1 MLAGLGEV
9 PIPRLG
15 HAGGAPG
22 VYQASGGGSGG
33 EGGGGGQGGQDRL
46 DGGDQG
52 QGPGHRHCPCRV
64 DRHVGGDQS
73 AQGQARVL
81 LLQATKI
88 LWGDKYEESFL
99 K

>member
-15 HAGGAPG
+15 HTRGAPA
-22 VYQASGGGSGG
+22 VYQAGSSGCGC

-52 QGPGHRHCPCRV
+52 QGSGHCHRPRRV
-64 DRHVGGDQS
+64 DRHVGGNES

-81 LLQATKI
+81 LLQETNI
-88 LWGDKYEESFL
+88 LCWAKYE
-99 K
+99 